1 MGFGERG
8 EAFLL
13 TVLWVRYISQ
23 GVASSDPRKS
33 QSYTNA
39 ADAYYPPPPPLPPP
53 SPDRF
58 FKVRNASLTFPP
70 D

>member
-39 ADAYYPPPPPLPPP
+39 ADAYYPPPRLFPRLPPIDF
-53 SPDRF
+53 SRLGML
-58 FKVRNASLTFPP
+58 V
-70 D
+70 